1 MPSMVDGFRD
11 FPYDSEGKALATTPE
26 FPGAVAI
33 SPFIRKDLIE
43 HPMACTDHVRTQFPV
58 EKLVEVAD
66 HNRII
71 PSEKLYEPS
80 EADCVQQANV
90 EDAKVDEEKIPSKI

>member
-1 MPSMVDGFRD
+1 MVTLVSLNVWNTLGSQAFQ
-11 FPYDSEGKALATTPE
+11 
-26 FPGAVAI
+26 
-33 SPFIRKDLIE
+33 
-43 HPMACTDHVRTQFPV
+43 DHVRTQFPV

-80 EADCVQQANV
+80 EPNGTQQANV
-90 EDAKVDEEKIPSKI
+90 EDAIAEEKKIPSKI